1 MTAFFKNKKV
11 QVLLAIISLL
21 LLIDFVQE
29 SYAKYTSS
37 ANATGNF
44 AIALWSFKVNNQDV
58 IANNDFSA
66 TIVPTF
72 DSNEFIAPG
81 VIAPT
86 STGYFDIEIDSRD
99 VMVSFDEEISLS
111 IPSTSPVKDI
121 IFTGYKLNNDEV
133 ISFVEST
140 PTITVNHPLNEIK
153 TINKY
158 RFYIEWIDGENETM
172 DNQADTNSTTIGQTT
187 VSVNLK
193 FIQKAS

>member
-1 MTAFFKNKKV
+1 MIAFLKNKKV

-37 ANATGNF
+37 ANATGQF
-44 AIALWSFKVNNQDV
+44 AIAIWSFKVNNQDV
-58 IANNDFSA
+58 IANNDFSS
-66 TIVPTF
+66 TIVPVF

-99 VMVSFDEEISLS
+99 VMVSFDEEISLE
-111 IPSTSPVKDI
+111 IPNTSPVKDI
-121 IFTGYKLNNDEV
+121 IFTGYKLNDNAV
-133 ISFVEST
+133 VNFTSNT

-158 RFYIEWIDGENETM
+158 RFYIEWLDGENETM
-172 DNQADTNSTTIGQTT
+172 DNQADTNSTTIGQTI
-187 VSVNLK
+187 VNVNLR